1 MSRVILLL
9 LLWAGLFCPAAAALG
24 AEVPLPSAPS
34 PAVPSCFVL
43 IQVAP
48 DGELTI
54 TERLRGFGPSVER
67 PLSSKAKIYGS
78 LAPFVQES
86 DMEVVSATADGKP
99 VTPRVYAG
107 E

>member
-9 LLWAGLFCPAAAALG
+9 LLWAGLFCPAAVALG
-24 AEVPLPSAPS
+24 AEVPPPSAPS

-67 PLSSKAKIYGS
+67 PLSSWAKMVLPWS
-78 LAPFVQES
+78 VL
-86 DMEVVSATADGKP
+86 
-99 VTPRVYAG
+99 
-107 E
+107 